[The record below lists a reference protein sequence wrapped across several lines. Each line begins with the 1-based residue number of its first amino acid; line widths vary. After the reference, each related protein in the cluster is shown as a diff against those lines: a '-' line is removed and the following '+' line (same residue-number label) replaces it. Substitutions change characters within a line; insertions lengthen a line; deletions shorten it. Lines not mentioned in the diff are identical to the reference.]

1 MNVFLSALLT
11 EADVLSVHQKVLM
24 QSDGNKEGW
33 GHFVRI
39 HNTVFLSNVE
49 FLRNTGAACYLDR

>member
-1 MNVFLSALLT
+1 MNVFLSAFLT

-33 GHFVRI
+33 GHFMSTD
-39 HNTVFLSNVE
+39 NTVFLNNVK
-49 FLRNTGAACYLDR
+49 FLRNTGAACLP